1 MQRNYFL
8 MALAFL
14 LAIAPAAPADA
25 ASGCAAKEAHIQAKI
40 AAAKQQGNDDA
51 LRGLETALRE
61 VRRWCRD
68 DSLMGKAEM
77 RVQEKRAEVAE
88 QELELRE
95 ARLAGRTAD
104 KIAKRERKL
113 RKAQEELRQAIAERD
128 ALKR

>member
-1 MQRNYFL
+1 MRRSVL
-8 MALAFL
+8 LALAVL
-14 LAIAPAAPADA
+14 LVFMPAGGAEA

-40 AAAKQQGNDDA
+40 AAAKQQGNDAA
-51 LRGLETALRE
+51 LAGLETALSE

-68 DSLMGKAEM
+68 DSLLGKAEM

-95 ARLAGRTAD
+95 AQATGKAD

-113 RKAQEELRQAIAERD
+113 REAREELQEAIAERD
-128 ALKR
+128 ALRK

>member
-61 VRRWCRD
+61 VRR
-68 DSLMGKAEM
+68 
-77 RVQEKRAEVAE
+77 
-88 QELELRE
+88 
-95 ARLAGRTAD
+95 
-104 KIAKRERKL
+104 
-113 RKAQEELRQAIAERD
+113 
-128 ALKR
+128 